1 MDEGEHLS
9 AELGTFRLLERM
21 LYLSDAVFAIALT
34 LLVLELR
41 LPPGVT
47 DANLFQG
54 ILAMEPRLVAFV
66 TTFALVS
73 VFWIAHVSMARRLTV
88 FDWPVAW
95 VNLAFLF
102 TIAMTPFA
110 STLLGDYSV
119 FGNAWRFYCLVLV
132 VIGAAQ
138 VVLFLVIW
146 RDHGRLVGD
155 MSRREYWYRLVRAA
169 SPGATFAIAL
179 TISLL
184 GLTHLSFY
192 LAWVLTPAIL
202 IGARQLFGSGRPVTG
217 AAEVTPDA

>member
-21 LYLSDAVFAIALT
+21 LYLSDAVFAIVLT

-54 ILAMEPRLVAFV
+54 IRAMEPRLVAFV

-73 VFWIAHVSMARRLTV
+73 VFWIAHVSIARRLTK

-95 VNLAFLF
+95 VNLLFLF

-119 FGNAWRFYCLVLV
+119 FGNAWRFYCLELIA
-132 VIGAAQ
+132 IGVAQ
-138 VVLFLVIW
+138 IVLFLVIW
-146 RDHGRLVGD
+146 RDRGRLVGEV
-155 MSRREYWYRLVRAA
+155 SRREYWHRFVRAA
-169 SPGATFAIAL
+169 SVGVAFAIAL
-179 TISLL
+179 ATSLA
-184 GLTHLSFY
+184 GLTRLSFY
-192 LAWVLTPAIL
+192 LMWVLVPAIL
-202 IGARQLFGSGRPVTG
+202 IGARLLLGPGRAVT
-217 AAEVTPDA
+217 VTKRVT

>member
-41 LPPGVT
+41 LPPGVAE
-47 DANLFQG
+47 ANLFQG
-54 ILAMEPRLVAFV
+54 ILAMEPRLVAFA
-66 TTFALVS
+66 TTFVLVS

-119 FGNAWRFYCLVLV
+119 FGNAWRFYCLVLIA
-132 VIGAAQ
+132 IGAAQ
-138 VVLFLVIW
+138 VALFLVIW

-155 MSRREYWYRLVRAA
+155 VSRREYWHRLVRAA
-169 SPGATFAIAL
+169 SPGVSFAI
-179 TISLL
+179 SLAVSL
-184 GLTHLSFY
+184 AGLTHLSFY
-192 LAWVLTPAIL
+192 LSWVLVPATL
-202 IGARQLFGSGRPVTG
+202 IVARRLLGSGHGQG
-217 AAEVTPDA
+217 APDA